1 MIACNFS
8 FTFWGLGVKLTRNIM
23 SKYIFKES
31 SSKLATRREPRFKLC
46 RHLGVNVCGHPKA
59 LKRADTKSKNAA
71 AAAARTGQ
79 KVSQYGL
86 QLMEKQKIKA
96 YYGILERQFARYFD
110 MAKKSSEMTG
120 VALLKS
126 LECRL
131 DNLVYRI
138 GFARSIRQARQLVSH
153 GHILVN
159 GSKVDIPS
167 YGVKVNDVIS
177 LKEKTRTNPL
187 VESNFEG
194 LVAFNVPYIEK
205 DKAQF
210 SAKLIREPLREE
222 LPIDVNE
229 ILAVEL
235 YSK

>member
-1 MIACNFS
+1 M
-8 FTFWGLGVKLTRNIM
+8 
-23 SKYIFKES
+23 
-31 SSKLATRREPRFKLC
+31 
-46 RHLGVNVCGHPKA
+46 NVCGHPKA
-59 LKRADTKSKNAA
+59 LKRADTKKNAA
-71 AAAARTGQ
+71 SAARTGQ

-110 MAKKSSEMTG
+110 MAKKSGEMTG
-120 VALLKS
+120 VALLKA

-131 DNLVYRI
+131 DNLVYRT

-159 GSKVDIPS
+159 GNKVDIPS
-167 YGVKVNDVIS
+167 FGVKVNDVIS

-187 VESNFEG
+187 IETNFNG
-194 LVAFNVPYIEK
+194 FVSFSVPYLEK

>member
-1 MIACNFS
+1 M
-8 FTFWGLGVKLTRNIM
+8 
-23 SKYIFKES
+23 
-31 SSKLATRREPRFKLC
+31 ATRREPRFKLC
-46 RHLGVNVCGHPKA
+46 RHLGVNVCGHPKV
-59 LKRADTKSKNAA
+59 LKRVDPKKP
-71 AAAARTGQ
+71 ARSGQ

-110 MAKKSSEMTG
+110 LAKKSEEMTG
-120 VALLKS
+120 VALLKA

-159 GSKVDIPS
+159 GKKVDIPS
-167 YGVKVNDVIS
+167 YGVRVDDVIS
-177 LKEKTRTNPL
+177 LKEKSRTNTL
-187 VESNFEG
+187 FQDNFQG

-205 DKAQF
+205 NKDQF

-222 LPIDVNE
+222 LPIEVNE

>member
-1 MIACNFS
+1 M
-8 FTFWGLGVKLTRNIM
+8 
-23 SKYIFKES
+23 
-31 SSKLATRREPRFKLC
+31 
-46 RHLGVNVCGHPKA
+46 NVCGHPKA
-59 LKRADTKSKNAA
+59 LKRVDPKKP
-71 AAAARTGQ
+71 ARSGQ

-96 YYGILERQFARYFD
+96 YYGIFERQFARYFD
-110 MAKKSSEMTG
+110 LAKKSSEMTG
-120 VALLKS
+120 VALLKY

-131 DNLVYRI
+131 DNIVYRS

-159 GSKVDIPS
+159 GAKVDIPS

-177 LKEKTRTNPL
+177 LKEKSRANTHFQD
-187 VESNFEG
+187 NFQG
-194 LVAFNVPYIEK
+194 LVSFNVPYIEK
-205 DKAQF
+205 NKDQF

-222 LPIDVNE
+222 LPIEVNE

>member
-1 MIACNFS
+1 M
-8 FTFWGLGVKLTRNIM
+8 
-23 SKYIFKES
+23 
-31 SSKLATRREPRFKLC
+31 ATRREPRFKLC

-59 LKRADTKSKNAA
+59 LKRTDTKKSSAT
-71 AAAARTGQ
+71 AARTGQ

-86 QLMEKQKIKA
+86 QLLEKQKIKA
-96 YYGILERQFARYFD
+96 YYGILERQFARYFSEA
-110 MAKKSSEMTG
+110 AKSEEMTG
-120 VALLKS
+120 VALLKA

-131 DNLVYRI
+131 DNLVYRT
-138 GFARSIRQARQLVSH
+138 GFARSIRQARQLVTH

-159 GSKVDIPS
+159 GQKVDIPS
-167 YGVKVNDVIS
+167 FGVKVNDVIS

-187 VESNFEG
+187 VEANFNG
-194 LVAFNVPYIEK
+194 LVSFSVPYLEK

-210 SAKLIREPLREE
+210 SAKLIREPMREE
-222 LPIDVNE
+222 LPIDVTE

>member
-1 MIACNFS
+1 M
-8 FTFWGLGVKLTRNIM
+8 
-23 SKYIFKES
+23 
-31 SSKLATRREPRFKLC
+31 ATRREPRFKLC
-46 RHLGVNVCGHPKA
+46 RRLGVNVCGHPKA
-59 LKRADTKSKNAA
+59 LKRVDPKKP
-71 AAAARTGQ
+71 ARGGQ

-96 YYGILERQFARYFD
+96 YYGIFEKQLLRYFA

-120 VALLKS
+120 VAMLKM

-138 GFARSIRQARQLVSH
+138 GFARSIRQARQIVSH

-159 GSKVDIPS
+159 DAKVDIPS
-167 YGVKVNDVIS
+167 YGVKVGDTIA
-177 LKEKTRTNPL
+177 LKEKSRTNPL
-187 VESNFEG
+187 FQDNFQG
-194 LVAFNVPYIEK
+194 LVSFNVPYIEK
-205 DKAQF
+205 DKDHF
-210 SAKLIREPLREE
+210 SAKLIREPMREE

>member
-1 MIACNFS
+1 M
-8 FTFWGLGVKLTRNIM
+8 
-23 SKYIFKES
+23 
-31 SSKLATRREPRFKLC
+31 ATRREPRFKLC

-59 LKRADTKSKNAA
+59 LKRTDIKKNAA
-71 AAAARTGQ
+71 ASAARAGQ

-110 MAKKSSEMTG
+110 LAKKSQDQTG
-120 VALLKS
+120 VALLKA

-131 DNLVYRI
+131 DNLVYRT

-159 GSKVDIPS
+159 GNKVDIPS
-167 YGVKVNDVIS
+167 YGVVIS

-187 VESNFEG
+187 VETNFNG
-194 LVAFNVPYIEK
+194 FVSFSVPYLEK

-222 LPIDVNE
+222 LPIEVNE

>member
-1 MIACNFS
+1 M
-8 FTFWGLGVKLTRNIM
+8 
-23 SKYIFKES
+23 
-31 SSKLATRREPRFKLC
+31 ATRRDPRFKLC

-59 LKRADTKSKNAA
+59 LKRSDVKKNAA
-71 AAAARTGQ
+71 AAAARAGQ

-96 YYGILERQFARYFD
+96 YYGILERQFARYFEI
-110 MAKKSSEMTG
+110 ARKSQEMTG
-120 VALLKS
+120 VALLKA

-131 DNLVYRI
+131 DNIVYRI

-159 GSKVDIPS
+159 GKKVDIPS
-167 YGVKVNDVIS
+167 FGVSVNDVVS
-177 LKEKTRTNPL
+177 LKEATRTNPL
-187 VESNFEG
+187 IDANFNG
-194 LVAFNVPYIEK
+194 LVSFSVPYIEK

>member
-1 MIACNFS
+1 M
-8 FTFWGLGVKLTRNIM
+8 
-23 SKYIFKES
+23 
-31 SSKLATRREPRFKLC
+31 ATRREPRFKLC

-59 LKRADTKSKNAA
+59 LGKVDSKKASSA
-71 AAAARTGQ
+71 VTAARTGQ
-79 KVSQYGL
+79 KISQYGL

-110 MAKKSSEMTG
+110 MAKKSNEMTG
-120 VALLKS
+120 VALLKA

-131 DNLVYRI
+131 DNLVYRT
-138 GFARSIRQARQLVSH
+138 GFARSIRQARQFVTH
-153 GHILVN
+153 GHVLVN
-159 GSKVDIPS
+159 GQKVDIPS

-177 LKEKTRTNPL
+177 LKEKTRTNAL
-187 VESNFEG
+187 VEVNFNG
-194 LVAFNVPYIEK
+194 PVSFNAPYIEK
-205 DKAQF
+205 NKDQF

-222 LPIDVNE
+222 LPIEVNE

>member
-1 MIACNFS
+1 MLNSQGFCRI
-8 FTFWGLGVKLTRNIM
+8 I
-23 SKYIFKES
+23 IFKES
-31 SSKLATRREPRFKLC
+31 LIKVATRREPRFKLC

-59 LKRADTKSKNAA
+59 LKRSDAKKASAA
-71 AAAARTGQ
+71 AATAARAGQ

-96 YYGILERQFARYFD
+96 YYGILERQFARYFK
-110 MAKKSSEMTG
+110 AAEKSRTDTTG
-120 VALLKS
+120 TALLKA

-131 DNLVYRI
+131 DNLVYRT
-138 GFARSIRQARQLVSH
+138 GFARSIRQARQLVTH

-159 GSKVDIPS
+159 GNKVDIPS
-167 YGVKVNDVIS
+167 FGVKVNDVIS

-187 VESNFEG
+187 VEENFNG
-194 LVAFNVPYIEK
+194 FVSFSVPYLEK
-205 DKAQF
+205 NKEQW
-210 SAKLIREPLREE
+210 SAKLIREPMREE
-222 LPIDVNE
+222 LPIEVNE

>member
-1 MIACNFS
+1 M
-8 FTFWGLGVKLTRNIM
+8 
-23 SKYIFKES
+23 
-31 SSKLATRREPRFKLC
+31 ATRREPRFKLC

-59 LKRADTKSKNAA
+59 LKRSDTKKNAA
-71 AAAARTGQ
+71 ASAARTGQ
-79 KVSQYGL
+79 KVSQYAL

-96 YYGILERQFARYFD
+96 YYGIFERQFARYFD
-110 MAKKSSEMTG
+110 LAKKSQDTTG
-120 VALLKS
+120 TALH
-126 LECRL
+126 
-131 DNLVYRI
+131 NLVYRT

-159 GSKVDIPS
+159 GQKVDIPS

-187 VESNFEG
+187 VETNFNG
-194 LVAFNVPYIEK
+194 FVSFSVPYIEK
-205 DKAQF
+205 DKEHF
-210 SAKLIREPLREE
+210 SAKLIREPMREE
-222 LPIDVNE
+222 LPIEVNE

>member
-1 MIACNFS
+1 M
-8 FTFWGLGVKLTRNIM
+8 
-23 SKYIFKES
+23 
-31 SSKLATRREPRFKLC
+31 ATRREPRFKLC

-59 LKRADTKSKNAA
+59 MKRSDPKKAA
-71 AAAARTGQ
+71 AASARTGQ
-79 KVSQYGL
+79 KISQYAL
-86 QLMEKQKIKA
+86 QLLEKQKIKA

-110 MAKKSSEMTG
+110 MAKKSNEMTG

-138 GFARSIRQARQLVSH
+138 GFARSIRQARQFVSH

-159 GSKVDIPS
+159 GNKVDIPS

-177 LKEKTRTNPL
+177 LKEKSRTNAL
-187 VESNFEG
+187 IEANFNG
-194 LVAFNVPYIEK
+194 LVSFNVPYIEK
-205 DKAQF
+205 DKSKF
-210 SAKLIREPLREE
+210 SATLIREPMRDE

>member
-1 MIACNFS
+1 M
-8 FTFWGLGVKLTRNIM
+8 
-23 SKYIFKES
+23 
-31 SSKLATRREPRFKLC
+31 ATRREPRFKLC

-59 LKRADTKSKNAA
+59 LKGSDPKKASAA
-71 AAAARTGQ
+71 ASARTGQ

-110 MAKKSSEMTG
+110 MAKKSQDMTG

-131 DNLVYRI
+131 DNLVYRT

-159 GSKVDIPS
+159 GQKVDIPS

-187 VESNFEG
+187 VEDNFNG
-194 LVAFNVPYIEK
+194 FVNFNVPYLEK
-205 DKAQF
+205 DKANF
-210 SAKLIREPLREE
+210 SSKLIREPLRSE
-222 LPIDVNE
+222 LPIEVNE